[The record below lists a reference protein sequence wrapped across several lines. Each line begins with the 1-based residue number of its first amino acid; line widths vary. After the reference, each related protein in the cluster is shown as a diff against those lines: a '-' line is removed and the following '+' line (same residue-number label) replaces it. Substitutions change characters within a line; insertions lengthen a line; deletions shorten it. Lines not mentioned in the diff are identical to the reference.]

1 MQNSIWKILAALGV
15 VGLGTFVVLQVQH
28 RLPSFKKQTNTVER
42 AAADPANVALPPDAS
57 PITPEQF
64 AASKAN
70 PDTFF
75 SVNDDGTATPAST
88 SKDVNPFDL
97 GEPPQESDSGNPAS
111 EADAKTTFLFEA
123 SEPENAVKAASFQ
136 SDNAPDSD
144 NTIAI
149 GAESAFPSVDSE
161 NPASSPPAGAPG
173 SAQDSPILK
182 FFSPD
187 ENAEIP
193 TESPPEK
200 PPENTLDGDV
210 PPPVDLP
217 EPSKPPAVSNP
228 PEDSSPSGNGDL
240 TGNGDIPGDR
250 IPATS
255 SDPPE
260 EMPPIPE
267 TSGDDVPAP
276 GDDVPALVVP
286 EPVPDVTSP
295 TPADPFPPAVKPSP
309 TPPKRTTTPSAPETP
324 KSPFNEPAAE
334 PARPATPRL
343 DRGPQVVPPSPA
355 EPAAPA
361 ISVPA
366 PKPLVPAP
374 KPVVP
379 TTPASP
385 DKVDRPGRSTA
396 PPKSVDRAFE
406 PDAPTPVAP
415 APGSSALERTFV
427 PEKPQSPSAPINRL
441 TPRTNPPAT
450 GQRTP
455 STKEAIDT
463 GTRAAEPEPFAVD
476 ADSTSEP
483 DAQGASRPRG
493 EEARSATPA
502 AEPEPFDIDTPE
514 TGTRPAGGRPL
525 PPLNDGPEPQKRDRD
540 SRTDGSSGSPASD
553 AADSS
558 RRISEVMR
566 PQLTVRKQA
575 PESATVGVAHEY
587 RIVVSNEGDSPAYDV
602 VVEDEL
608 SNAAE
613 FISSRP
619 FAEFDKS
626 TGVLA
631 WNIPELAPRET
642 REIAIRIKPTGEG
655 TLDGMA
661 TVRFKAQVRSATV
674 IRSPRLQLELQGPA
688 EVKVGDEV
696 SLQFRLVNRGTG
708 DASNVVLRSVLP
720 PGLRHP
726 EGGDLEYELDLL
738 RAGEAQDVDLVLIAA
753 EPGKQIR
760 VSAELS
766 ADGMAPTTART
777 DLAIIGSQL
786 SIERLGPDKRYVGR
800 PARFQN
806 VITNDT
812 SFEAAGA
819 IVEERVPEGME
830 VANVSSGGDYNA
842 SSRIIRWELPRIAP
856 GKQVV
861 LDSEL
866 VAETTGRMESV
877 VEVIESAGFRSRAAQ
892 NTVVMVEGLHNVT
905 ADISRLDKPVAIGE
919 RFGFTVTIDNRG
931 TAVARNV
938 RILLQVPK
946 EIEVVAAGT
955 REIPG
960 ELLQGNV
967 VRYETVVS
975 IKPNEK
981 RKFQVTLQGQQAIRN
996 AVVQA
1001 QLKYDE
1007 MDKPLIVSESVTVFD
1022 DQF

>member
-28 RLPSFKKQTNTVER
+28 RLPSFKKQANTVER
-42 AAADPANVALPPDAS
+42 AAADSANAALPPDAA

-64 AASKAN
+64 AASKAS

-75 SVNDDGTATPAST
+75 SVNDDGTATSAST
-88 SKDVNPFDL
+88 PKDANPFDL
-97 GEPPQESDSGNPAS
+97 GEPPQETDSGNSSAD
-111 EADAKTTFLFEA
+111 ADAKTTFLFEA
-123 SEPENAVKAASFQ
+123 TGAENAVMAASYQ
-136 SDNAPDSD
+136 SDNAPESENTAATGAEPTFPSLDSD
-144 NTIAI
+144 N
-149 GAESAFPSVDSE
+149 SV
-161 NPASSPPAGAPG
+161 PIPPADAAG
-173 SAQDSPILK
+173 SNPDAPILK

-187 ENAEIP
+187 EDSAGS
-193 TESPPEK
+193 TEPP
-200 PPENTLDGDV
+200 PDNTSDGDV
-210 PPPVDLP
+210 PAPIDLP
-217 EPSKPPAVSNP
+217 EPKTPPADSNP
-228 PEDSSPSGNGDL
+228 PEDSNPPGEGDVP
-240 TGNGDIPGDR
+240 GAREIPGDR
-250 IPATS
+250 NPATN

-260 EMPPIPE
+260 ETSAIPE
-267 TSGDDVPAP
+267 PP

-295 TPADPFPPAVKPSP
+295 TPADPFPPAVNPSP
-309 TPPKRTTTPSAPETP
+309 TLPKRTTTPPAPVTP
-324 KSPFNEPAAE
+324 KSPFREPVSEPAQPVA
-334 PARPATPRL
+334 PRIN
-343 DRGPQVVPPSPA
+343 RGPSVAPSSPTEPISPPKTA
-355 EPAAPA
+355 
-361 ISVPA
+361 VPA
-366 PKPLVPAP
+366 PKPA
-374 KPVVP
+374 VP
-379 TTPASP
+379 TTPDSP

-415 APGSSALERTFV
+415 APGNSALERTFV
-427 PEKPQSPSAPINRL
+427 PDKPQNSPAPINRL
-441 TPRTNPPAT
+441 TPRINPPTTGKTDPPAT
-450 GQRTP
+450 GRTMP
-455 STKEAIDT
+455 STTGTIGP
-463 GTRAAEPEPFAVD
+463 GTRAAEPEPFAID
-476 ADSTSEP
+476 AESTSGP
-483 DAQGASRPRG
+483 DAQGASRPSGDEDR
-493 EEARSATPA
+493 RATPA

-514 TGTRPAGGRPL
+514 AETRPAGGRPL
-525 PPLNDGPEPQKRDRD
+525 PPLNDGPELQKRDRD
-540 SRTDGSSGSPASD
+540 LRPDGSSGSPASD
-553 AADSS
+553 APDSS

-626 TGVLA
+626 TGILA

-642 REIAIRIKPTGEG
+642 KEIAIRIKPTGEG

-766 ADGMAPTTART
+766 ADGMAPASART

-812 SFEAAGA
+812 SFEAVGA

>member
-1 MQNSIWKILAALGV
+1 MQNAIWKILAALGV
-15 VGLGTFVVLQVQH
+15 VGLGTVVVLQVQH
-28 RLPSFKKQTNTVER
+28 RLPNLKKQANAAER
-42 AAADPANVALPPDAS
+42 AVTDSDDSDPPVGATS
-57 PITPEQF
+57 PSPEHF
-64 AASKAN
+64 AAGNAS

-75 SVNDDGTATPAST
+75 SVDDKGTPKAAGV
-88 SKDVNPFDL
+88 SKDGNPFDL
-97 GEPPQESDSGNPAS
+97 GEPPQATNSPNPTDAADS
-111 EADAKTTFLFEA
+111 KTPFLFEA
-123 SEPENAVKAASFQ
+123 TEPENTVKAASFQ
-136 SDNAPDSD
+136 SDNASESD
-144 NTIAI
+144 EMPRL
-149 GAESAFPSVDSE
+149 GAETRLPAIDSE
-161 NPASSPPAGAPG
+161 NSVPISSADPADSDAN
-173 SAQDSPILK
+173 SPILK
-182 FFSPD
+182 FYSPD
-187 ENAEIP
+187 EKTNGVSEAPADPPSEGGVP
-193 TESPPEK
+193 T
-200 PPENTLDGDV
+200 
-210 PPPVDLP
+210 PVDLP
-217 EPSKPPAVSNP
+217 EPNTQPTDNTPPATV
-228 PEDSSPSGNGDL
+228 D
-240 TGNGDIPGDR
+240 T
-250 IPATS
+250 PA
-255 SDPPE
+255 
-260 EMPPIPE
+260 IPE
-267 TSGDDVPAP
+267 TDGAE
-276 GDDVPALVVP
+276 VPALVVP
-286 EPVPDVTSP
+286 EPVPDVTNP
-295 TPADPFPPAVKPSP
+295 TPADPFPPAGNSNPTIPKP
-309 TPPKRTTTPSAPETP
+309 TTPLPTP
-324 KSPFNEPAAE
+324 KSPFNEL
-334 PARPATPRL
+334 T
-343 DRGPQVVPPSPA
+343 
-355 EPAAPA
+355 
-361 ISVPA
+361 
-366 PKPLVPAP
+366 
-374 KPVVP
+374 PVVP
-379 TTPASP
+379 EPTTPKANGRSSTSPASP
-385 DKVDRPGRSTA
+385 GNTLVPGKVDQSGLRTA
-396 PPKSVDRAFE
+396 PPKSVERGIE
-406 PDAPTPVAP
+406 PDAPKPIAPSPEKPATERTFIPDTPRAPP
-415 APGSSALERTFV
+415 APG
-427 PEKPQSPSAPINRL
+427 NRL
-441 TPRTNPPAT
+441 TPRTNPSAP
-450 GQRTP
+450 GQP
-455 STKEAIDT
+455 QSSVK
-463 GTRAAEPEPFAVD
+463 GTIGGGARAAEPEPFD
-476 ADSTSEP
+476 MDMESSSDPGTLNPSR
-483 DAQGASRPRG
+483 SRPEESRG
-493 EEARSATPA
+493 ATPA
-502 AEPEPFDIDTPE
+502 AEPEPFNLDGPE
-514 TGTRPAGGRPL
+514 ISTRPLGGRPL
-525 PPLNDGPEPQKRDRD
+525 PPLNDSPDSQKPDRD
-540 SRTDGSSGSPASD
+540 SRTSGASTSD
-553 AADSS
+553 AADPS

-608 SNAAE
+608 STAAE
-613 FISSRP
+613 FVSSRP

-642 REIAIRIKPTGEG
+642 REITIRIKPTGEG

-688 EVKVGDEV
+688 EVKVGNEV
-696 SLQFRLVNRGTG
+696 ALQFRLVNRGTG

-726 EGGDLEYELDLL
+726 EGGDLEYELDRL
-738 RAGEAQDVDLVLIAA
+738 RAGEAQNVDLVLIAA

-766 ADGMAPTTART
+766 ADGMAPTVART
-777 DLAIIGSQL
+777 DLTIVGSQL
-786 SIERLGPDKRYVGR
+786 SVERLGPDKRYVGR

-806 VITNDT
+806 VITNES
-812 SFEAAGA
+812 SFEAVGA
-819 IVEERVPEGME
+819 FVEERVPDGME

-861 LDSEL
+861 LDCEL

-877 VEVIESAGFRSRAAQ
+877 VEVIESAGFRSRAEQ

-905 ADISRLDKPVAIGE
+905 ADITRLDKPVAIGE

-960 ELLQGNV
+960 ELLQGNI

-981 RKFQVTLQGQQAIRN
+981 RRFQVTLQGQQAIRN

>member
-28 RLPSFKKQTNTVER
+28 RLPSFKKQSSTVEL
-42 AAADPANVALPPDAS
+42 AAADSANAALPPDAT

-64 AASKAN
+64 AASKAS

-88 SKDVNPFDL
+88 PKDANPFDL
-97 GEPPQESDSGNPAS
+97 GEPPQETDSGNSAS
-111 EADAKTTFLFEA
+111 DADAKTTFQFEA
-123 SEPENAVKAASFQ
+123 TEPENAVKAASYQ
-136 SDNAPDSD
+136 SDNAPESE
-144 NTIAI
+144 NTAPTS
-149 GAESAFPSVDSE
+149 AEPTIPSLDSE
-161 NPASSPPAGAPG
+161 SSVPIPPADDAGPNPGA
-173 SAQDSPILK
+173 PILK

-187 ENAEIP
+187 ENAEGEGS
-193 TESPPEK
+193 TEPP
-200 PPENTLDGDV
+200 PDITSDGDV
-210 PPPVDLP
+210 PAPVDLP
-217 EPSKPPAVSNP
+217 DPETPPADSNP
-228 PEDSSPSGNGDL
+228 PEDSNPPGEGDVPGARE
-240 TGNGDIPGDR
+240 TPGDR
-250 IPATS
+250 NPATN

-260 EMPPIPE
+260 ETSAIPE
-267 TSGDDVPAP
+267 PP

-295 TPADPFPPAVKPSP
+295 TPADPFPPAVNPSP
-309 TPPKRTTTPSAPETP
+309 TPPKRTTTPPAPVTP
-324 KSPFNEPAAE
+324 NSPFKEPASE
-334 PARPATPRL
+334 PAQPASPRIN
-343 DRGPQVVPPSPA
+343 RGPSTVPSSPA
-355 EPAAPA
+355 
-361 ISVPA
+361 
-366 PKPLVPAP
+366 KPSSPP

-379 TTPASP
+379 AAPASP

-396 PPKSVDRAFE
+396 PPMSVDRAFE

-415 APGSSALERTFV
+415 APGSSAMERTFV
-427 PEKPQSPSAPINRL
+427 PDKSQNSPIPINRL

-450 GQRTP
+450 GKINPP
-455 STKEAIDT
+455 STGRTMPSTTGAIGA
-463 GTRAAEPEPFAVD
+463 GTRAAEPEPFAID
-476 ADSTSEP
+476 AESTTGP

-493 EEARSATPA
+493 EEDRRATPA
-502 AEPEPFDIDTPE
+502 AEPEPFDIDAPE
-514 TGTRPAGGRPL
+514 AGARPAAGRPL
-525 PPLNDGPEPQKRDRD
+525 PPLNDGPELQKRDRD
-540 SRTDGSSGSPASD
+540 SRTDGLSGSPASD
-553 AADSS
+553 APDSS

-642 REIAIRIKPTGEG
+642 KEIAIRIKPTGEG

-812 SFEAAGA
+812 SFEAVGA

-1007 MDKPLIVSESVTVFD
+1007 MDKPLIVSESLPLLD